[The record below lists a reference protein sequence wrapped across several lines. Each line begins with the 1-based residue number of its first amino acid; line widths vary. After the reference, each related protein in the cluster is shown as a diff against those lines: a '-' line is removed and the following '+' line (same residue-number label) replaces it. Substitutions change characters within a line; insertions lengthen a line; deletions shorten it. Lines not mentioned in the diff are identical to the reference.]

1 MIKKYLNVMSILTS
15 IVFSLAI
22 NEPFFT
28 HADSDTIMLGDI
40 NGDSCINA
48 VDASEVLS
56 YYARISTNQKGDFD
70 AKQQIAADV
79 NHDGIINAVDA
90 SIILAYY
97 AYCSVHDSIALIDYI
112 EISNTLYSEKDIVAV
127 QLELTQIPSYT
138 ESPFI
143 AINNNIPYFSPNDFS
158 GKSFEY
164 YSELDD
170 LGRCSVCTACIGK
183 DIMPIEERGSIG
195 MIKPTGWHLDKYDIV
210 DGKYL
215 YNRCHLIG
223 YKLTGE
229 NANPQNLITGT
240 RYLNIIGMLP
250 FENQTAS
257 YIEETDNHVI
267 YRVTPVFEK
276 NDLLCKGVLM
286 EGWSV
291 EDNGAGICFNVFCYN
306 VQPGIIIDYSNGD
319 NYLATT
325 TTTFI
330 DGSQLNT
337 NTTTITKQ
345 YDYIANK
352 KTKVFHLP
360 SCTAVSSMNENNK
373 IYHKG
378 DREQLVADGYTPCK
392 RCNP

>member
-1 MIKKYLNVMSILTS
+1 MIN
-15 IVFSLAI
+15 
-22 NEPFFT
+22 
-28 HADSDTIMLGDI
+28 
-40 NGDSCINA
+40 
-48 VDASEVLS
+48 
-56 YYARISTNQKGDFD
+56 
-70 AKQQIAADV
+70 
-79 NHDGIINAVDA
+79 
-90 SIILAYY
+90 
-97 AYCSVHDSIALIDYI
+97 
-112 EISNTLYSEKDIVAV
+112 
-127 QLELTQIPSYT
+127 
-138 ESPFI
+138 
-143 AINNNIPYFSPNDFS
+143 
-158 GKSFEY
+158 
-164 YSELDD
+164 
-170 LGRCSVCTACIGK
+170 
-183 DIMPIEERGSIG
+183 
-195 MIKPTGWHLDKYDIV
+195 IV

-319 NYLATT
+319 NYLATA